1 MRKSVHLL
9 NMNFINQLYKKFL
22 ERPKLIL
29 VTLILIFSFSVYNAK
44 NFQLDASADSLLL
57 ENDPDLNYLRS
68 VNERYSSEEFFVI
81 TYSPKKKINEESL
94 KELKKFVDEINN
106 IKWVSKSISVLNA
119 PLFESSDLPLIEKIK
134 NIQYIVTPGIEI
146 NRALNELK
154 NSPVY
159 KKLIINEDATTF
171 GIVVYIKDNKEYL
184 SALKTNKNFLDKQ
197 QNNKLSEKD
206 LKDFE
211 AHNKILEKL
220 KKEHNKNLELYNIE
234 IRSHISKYKNIADI
248 NLSGIPMIA
257 DDLISFVKKDITV
270 FGSGVFIFIIITLW
284 FIFRDIRWVV
294 FPLLS
299 CFLSIAIMVGMLG
312 YLNWKVTVISS
323 NFISL
328 MLILTMEINIHY
340 VERYKQLQA
349 EFPKKK
355 ENYLAYLTTTKIF
368 TPILYAVLTTALA
381 FLSFIFC
388 DIKPVI
394 DFGWMMTL
402 GLFISL
408 FVSMILL
415 PYLIIKFKPKAT
427 PIHESKDSKLAEI
440 FATIALNQKLL
451 VLAFSSIILILSI
464 YGMTRLKVEN
474 SFINYFD
481 KKTEIYQGMKLI
493 DEKLGGTT
501 PLEIILKFKDSDT
514 KNNKNDDD
522 FFQGSDSNEYK
533 DSYWFTNF
541 RVNNIVNVHQYLETL
556 PEIGK
561 VLSFYSVLQLGEK
574 INDNKKLGPLE
585 MAILYSKLPEDIKRS
600 IVTPYVSIENNEAR
614 ISLRI
619 IDSNPN
625 LNRKELLIKIQKD
638 LEEKLKLNKDEFKIT
653 GILVIFNNLL
663 QSLFDSQIKTL
674 GITFAG
680 IFILLLILFKSLSWS
695 IVAAIPNFTAALFIL
710 GSLGLFNIPLDMMT
724 ITIASITVGIAIDN
738 SIHYIYRFREE
749 FKINKNY
756 KKTIEICHKSVG
768 KAIVNAS
775 LTIVFGFSILI
786 FSNFI
791 PSIYFGIFTGLAMLT
806 AMTLVLTL
814 MPQLIAIIKPFKN
827 G

>member
-1 MRKSVHLL
+1 M
-9 NMNFINQLYKKFL
+9 
-22 ERPKLIL
+22 P
-29 VTLILIFSFSVYNAK
+29 
-44 NFQLDASADSLLL
+44 LLL
-57 ENDPDLNYLRS
+57 
-68 VNERYSSEEFFVI
+68 
-81 TYSPKKKINEESL
+81 
-94 KELKKFVDEINN
+94 
-106 IKWVSKSISVLNA
+106 
-119 PLFESSDLPLIEKIK
+119 
-134 NIQYIVTPGIEI
+134 
-146 NRALNELK
+146 
-154 NSPVY
+154 
-159 KKLIINEDATTF
+159 
-171 GIVVYIKDNKEYL
+171 YIKDNKEYL
-184 SALKTNKNFLDKQ
+184 LALKANKIFLDKQ

-206 LKDFE
+206 LKEFE
-211 AHNKILEKL
+211 SQNKILEKL
-220 KKEHNKNLELYNIE
+220 KKEHNKNLEFYNIE

-284 FIFRDIRWVV
+284 FIFRDIRWVI

-299 CFLSIAIMVGMLG
+299 CLLSIAIMVGMLG

-381 FLSFIFC
+381 FLSLIFC

-427 PIHESKDSKLAEI
+427 PIHQSKESKLAEI
-440 FATIALNQKLL
+440 FSSIALNQRFL
-451 VLAFSSIILILSI
+451 VLAFSTIILILSI
-464 YGMTRLKVEN
+464 YGLTKLKVEN

-501 PLEIILKFKDSDT
+501 PLEIILKFKDSDS
-514 KNNKNDDD
+514 KSNKNDDD
-522 FFQGSDSNEYK
+522 FFQDFDSNEYK

-585 MAILYSKLPEDIKRS
+585 MAILYSKLPDDIKKS

-724 ITIASITVGIAIDN
+724 ITIASISVGIAIDN

>member
-1 MRKSVHLL
+1 
-9 NMNFINQLYKKFL
+9 MNFINQLYKKFL

-81 TYSPKKKINEESL
+81 TYSPKKKVNAESL

-146 NRALNELK
+146 NRALDELK

-184 SALKTNKNFLDKQ
+184 SALKTNKDFLDKQ

-220 KKEHNKNLELYNIE
+220 KKEHNKNLEFYNIE

-355 ENYLAYLTTTKIF
+355 ENYLTYLTTTKIF

-440 FATIALNQKLL
+440 FASIALNQRLL
-451 VLAFSSIILILSI
+451 VLTFSTIILILSI
-464 YGMTRLKVEN
+464 YGLTRLKVEN

-501 PLEIILKFKDSDT
+501 PLEIILKFKDSDS
-514 KNNKNDDD
+514 KSNKSDDD

-541 RVNNIVNVHQYLETL
+541 RVNNIVNVHQYLESL

-561 VLSFYSVLQLGEK
+561 VLSFYSILQLGEK

-585 MAILYSKLPEDIKRS
+585 MAILYSKLPDDIKKS

>member
-1 MRKSVHLL
+1 
-9 NMNFINQLYKKFL
+9 MNFINQLYKKFL

-184 SALKTNKNFLDKQ
+184 STLKTNKNFLDKQ

-220 KKEHNKNLELYNIE
+220 KKEHNKNLEFYNIE

-299 CFLSIAIMVGMLG
+299 CLLSIAIMVGMLG

-427 PIHESKDSKLAEI
+427 PIHESKDSKLAQI
-440 FATIALNQKLL
+440 FASIALNQRLL
-451 VLAFSSIILILSI
+451 VLTLSTIILILSI

-501 PLEIILKFKDSDT
+501 PLEIILKFKDSDS
-514 KNNKNDDD
+514 KSNKNDDD

-585 MAILYSKLPEDIKRS
+585 MAILYSKLPDDIKKS

-749 FKINKNY
+749 YKLNKNY

>member
-1 MRKSVHLL
+1 
-9 NMNFINQLYKKFL
+9 MNFINQLYKKFL

-29 VTLILIFSFSVYNAK
+29 ITLILIFSFSVYNAK

-68 VNERYSSEEFFVI
+68 INERYSSEEFFVI

-94 KELKKFVDEINN
+94 KELRKFVDEINN

-154 NSPVY
+154 SSPVY

-184 SALKTNKNFLDKQ
+184 SALKTNKIFLDKQ
-197 QNNKLSEKD
+197 QNSKLSEKD
-206 LKDFE
+206 LKEFE
-211 AHNKILEKL
+211 SQNKILEKL
-220 KKEHNKNLELYNIE
+220 KKEHNKNLEFYNIE

-257 DDLISFVKKDITV
+257 DDLITFVKKDITV

-427 PIHESKDSKLAEI
+427 PIHQSKDSKIAEI
-440 FATIALNQKLL
+440 FASIAINQRGL
-451 VLAFSSIILILSI
+451 VLAFSTIILILSI

-501 PLEIILKFKDSDT
+501 PLEIILKFKDTDS
-514 KNNKNDDD
+514 KNNKSDDD

-541 RVNNIVNVHQYLETL
+541 RVNKIVNVHQYLETL

-585 MAILYSKLPEDIKRS
+585 MAILYSKLPDDIKKS

-638 LEEKLKLNKDEFKIT
+638 LEEKLNLNKDEFKIT

-724 ITIASITVGIAIDN
+724 ITIASISVGIAIDN

-775 LTIVFGFSILI
+775 LTIVFGFSILM

>member
-1 MRKSVHLL
+1 MKEFILIK
-9 NMNFINQLYKKFL
+9 MNFINQLYKKFL

-29 VTLILIFSFSVYNAK
+29 ITLILIFSFSVYNAK

-106 IKWVSKSISVLNA
+106 IKWVSKTISVLNA
-119 PLFESSDLPLIEKIK
+119 PLFESSDQPLIEKIK

-159 KKLIINEDATTF
+159 KRLIINDDATTF
-171 GIVVYIKDNKEYL
+171 GIVVYIKDNKKYL
-184 SALKTNKNFLDKQ
+184 SALKTNKDFLDKQ

-206 LKDFE
+206 LNDFE
-211 AHNKILEKL
+211 THKEILEKL

-270 FGSGVFIFIIITLW
+270 FGSGVFIFILITLW
-284 FIFRDIRWVV
+284 FIFRDIRWVI

-355 ENYLAYLTTTKIF
+355 ENYLTYLTTTKIF
-368 TPILYAVLTTALA
+368 TPILYAVLTTVLA

-427 PIHESKDSKLAEI
+427 PIHESKDSKIAEV
-440 FATIALNQKLL
+440 FASIALNHRFL
-451 VLAFSSIILILSI
+451 VMAFSTIILILSI

-501 PLEIILKFKDSDT
+501 PLEIILKFKDSDSKST
-514 KNNKNDDD
+514 KNDDD

-541 RVNNIVNVHQYLETL
+541 RVNNIVNVHKYLESL

-585 MAILYSKLPEDIKRS
+585 MAILYSKLPDDIKKT

-638 LEEKLKLNKDEFKIT
+638 LEEKLKLKKDEFKIT
-653 GILVIFNNLL
+653 GVLVIFNNLL

-710 GSLGLFNIPLDMMT
+710 GSLGLFNVPLDMMT

-756 KKTIEICHKSVG
+756 KKTIEICHRSVG

-786 FSNFI
+786 LSNFI

>member
-1 MRKSVHLL
+1 
-9 NMNFINQLYKKFL
+9 MNFINQLYKKFL

-29 VTLILIFSFSVYNAK
+29 ISLILIFSFSVYNAK

-94 KELKKFVDEINN
+94 KELRKFVDEINN

-184 SALKTNKNFLDKQ
+184 SALKINKIFLDKQ
-197 QNNKLSEKD
+197 QNSKLSEKD
-206 LKDFE
+206 LKEFE
-211 AHNKILEKL
+211 SQNKILEKL
-220 KKEHNKNLELYNIE
+220 KKEHNKNLEFYNIE

-415 PYLIIKFKPKAT
+415 PYLIIKFKPKAS
-427 PIHESKDSKLAEI
+427 PIHQSKDSKIAEI
-440 FATIALNQKLL
+440 FASIAINQRFL
-451 VLAFSSIILILSI
+451 VLAFSTIILILSI

-501 PLEIILKFKDSDT
+501 PLEIILKFKGVDSK
-514 KNNKNDDD
+514 KNKSDDD

-541 RVNNIVNVHQYLETL
+541 RVNKIVNVHQYLETL

-585 MAILYSKLPEDIKRS
+585 MAILYSKLPDDIKKS
-600 IVTPYVSIENNEAR
+600 IVTPYISIENNEAR

-638 LEEKLKLNKDEFKIT
+638 LEEKLNLNKDEFKIT

-724 ITIASITVGIAIDN
+724 ITIASISVGIAIDN

>member
-1 MRKSVHLL
+1 
-9 NMNFINQLYKKFL
+9 MNFINQLYKKFL

-29 VTLILIFSFSVYNAK
+29 VTLILILSFSVYNAK

-440 FATIALNQKLL
+440 FASIALNQKLL
-451 VLAFSSIILILSI
+451 VLAFSTIILILSI

-561 VLSFYSVLQLGEK
+561 VLSFYSILQLGEK

-600 IVTPYVSIENNEAR
+600 IVTPYVSIDNNEAR

>member
-1 MRKSVHLL
+1 
-9 NMNFINQLYKKFL
+9 MNFINQLYKKFL

-29 VTLILIFSFSVYNAK
+29 ITLILIFSFSVYNAK

-68 VNERYSSEEFFVI
+68 INERYSSEEFFVI

-94 KELKKFVDEINN
+94 KELRKFVDEINN

-184 SALKTNKNFLDKQ
+184 SALKTNKIFLDKQ
-197 QNNKLSEKD
+197 QNSKLSEKD
-206 LKDFE
+206 LKEFE
-211 AHNKILEKL
+211 SQNKILEKL
-220 KKEHNKNLELYNIE
+220 KKEHNKNLEFYNIE

-284 FIFRDIRWVV
+284 FIFRDIRWVI

-299 CFLSIAIMVGMLG
+299 CLLSIAIMVGMLG

-427 PIHESKDSKLAEI
+427 PIHQSKDSKIAEI
-440 FATIALNQKLL
+440 FASIAINQRGL
-451 VLAFSSIILILSI
+451 VLAFSTIILILSI

-501 PLEIILKFKDSDT
+501 PLEIILKFKDTDS
-514 KNNKNDDD
+514 KNNKSDDD

-541 RVNNIVNVHQYLETL
+541 RVNKIVNVHQYLETL

-585 MAILYSKLPEDIKRS
+585 MAILYSKLPDDIKKS

-724 ITIASITVGIAIDN
+724 ITIASISVGIAIDN

-775 LTIVFGFSILI
+775 LTIVFGFSILM

>member
-1 MRKSVHLL
+1 
-9 NMNFINQLYKKFL
+9 MNFINQLYKKFL

-29 VTLILIFSFSVYNAK
+29 ITLILILSFSVYNAK

-220 KKEHNKNLELYNIE
+220 KKEHNKNLEFYNIE

-284 FIFRDIRWVV
+284 FIFRDIRWVI

-299 CFLSIAIMVGMLG
+299 CLLSISIMVGMLG

-427 PIHESKDSKLAEI
+427 PIHESKDSKLAQI
-440 FATIALNQKLL
+440 FGSIALNQRLL
-451 VLAFSSIILILSI
+451 VLTLSTIVLILSI

-501 PLEIILKFKDSDT
+501 PLEIILKFKDSDS
-514 KNNKNDDD
+514 KSNKNDDD

-585 MAILYSKLPEDIKRS
+585 MAILYSKLPDDIKKS

-749 FKINKNY
+749 YKLNKNY
-756 KKTIEICHKSVG
+756 KKTIEICHRSVG

>member
-1 MRKSVHLL
+1 
-9 NMNFINQLYKKFL
+9 MNFINQLYKKFL

-29 VTLILIFSFSVYNAK
+29 ITLILLFSFSIYNAK

-68 VNERYSSEEFFVI
+68 VNERYLSEDFFVI

-106 IKWVSKSISVLNA
+106 IKWVSKTISVLNA
-119 PLFESSDLPLIEKIK
+119 PLFESSDQPLIEKIN

-159 KKLIINEDATTF
+159 KRLIINDDATTF
-171 GIVVYIKDNKEYL
+171 GIVVYIKDNKKYL
-184 SALKTNKNFLDKQ
+184 SALKKNKDFLDKQ
-197 QNNKLSEKD
+197 QDNKLSEKD
-206 LKDFE
+206 LKEFE
-211 AHNKILEKL
+211 NHKEILEKL
-220 KKEHNKNLELYNIE
+220 KKEHNKNLEIYNIE
-234 IRSHISKYKNIADI
+234 IRSQISKYKNIADI

-270 FGSGVFIFIIITLW
+270 FGSGVFIFILITLW
-284 FIFRDIRWVV
+284 FIFRDVRWVI

-340 VERYKQLQA
+340 VERYKQLQT

-355 ENYLAYLTTTKIF
+355 ENYLTYLTTTKIF
-368 TPILYAVLTTALA
+368 TPILYAVLTTVLA

-427 PIHESKDSKLAEI
+427 PMHESKDSKLAKL
-440 FATIALNQKLL
+440 FAIIALNHRFL
-451 VLAFSSIILILSI
+451 VLAFSTIILILSI

-501 PLEIILKFKDSDT
+501 PLEIILKFKDLDN
-514 KNNKNDDD
+514 KNTKNDDD

-541 RVNNIVNVHQYLETL
+541 RVNNIVNVHKYLESL

-585 MAILYSKLPEDIKRS
+585 MAILYSKLPEDIKKN

-638 LEEKLKLNKDEFKIT
+638 LEEKLKLKKDEFKIT
-653 GILVIFNNLL
+653 GVLVIFNNLL

-674 GITFAG
+674 GITFGG

-710 GSLGLFNIPLDMMT
+710 GSLGLFNVPLDMMT

-756 KKTIEICHKSVG
+756 KKTIEICHRSVG

-786 FSNFI
+786 LSNFI

>member
-1 MRKSVHLL
+1 
-9 NMNFINQLYKKFL
+9 MNFINQLYKKFL

-29 VTLILIFSFSVYNAK
+29 ITLILILSFSVYNAK

-220 KKEHNKNLELYNIE
+220 KKEHNKNLEFYNIE

-299 CFLSIAIMVGMLG
+299 CLLSIAIMVGMLG

-427 PIHESKDSKLAEI
+427 PIHESKDSKLAQI
-440 FATIALNQKLL
+440 FASIALNQRLL
-451 VLAFSSIILILSI
+451 VLTLSTIILILSI
-464 YGMTRLKVEN
+464 YGMTKLKVEN

-501 PLEIILKFKDSDT
+501 PLEIILKFKDSDS
-514 KNNKNDDD
+514 KSSKNDDD

-585 MAILYSKLPEDIKRS
+585 MAILYSKLPDDIKKS

-749 FKINKNY
+749 YKLNKNY

>member
-1 MRKSVHLL
+1 
-9 NMNFINQLYKKFL
+9 MNFINQLYKKFL

-81 TYSPKKKINEESL
+81 TYSPKKKVNAESL

-146 NRALNELK
+146 NRALDELK

-184 SALKTNKNFLDKQ
+184 SALKTNKDFLDKK

-220 KKEHNKNLELYNIE
+220 KKEHNKNLEFYNIE
-234 IRSHISKYKNIADI
+234 IRSHILKYKNIADI

-355 ENYLAYLTTTKIF
+355 ENYLTYLTTTKIF

-440 FATIALNQKLL
+440 FASIALNQRLL
-451 VLAFSSIILILSI
+451 VLTFSTIILILSI
-464 YGMTRLKVEN
+464 YGLTRLKVEN

-501 PLEIILKFKDSDT
+501 PLEIILKFKDSDS
-514 KNNKNDDD
+514 KSNKSDDD

-541 RVNNIVNVHQYLETL
+541 RVHNIVNVHQYLETL

-585 MAILYSKLPEDIKRS
+585 MAILYSKLPDDIKKS

-749 FKINKNY
+749 YKLNKNY

>member
-1 MRKSVHLL
+1 
-9 NMNFINQLYKKFL
+9 MNFINQLYKKFL

-29 VTLILIFSFSVYNAK
+29 ITLILLFSFSIYNAK

-68 VNERYSSEEFFVI
+68 VNERYLSEDFFVI

-106 IKWVSKSISVLNA
+106 IKWVSKTISVLNA
-119 PLFESSDLPLIEKIK
+119 PLFESSDQPLIEKIN

-159 KKLIINEDATTF
+159 KRLIINDDATTF
-171 GIVVYIKDNKEYL
+171 GIVVYIKDNKKYL
-184 SALKTNKNFLDKQ
+184 SALKTNKDFLDKQ

-206 LKDFE
+206 LKEFE
-211 AHNKILEKL
+211 NHKEILEKL
-220 KKEHNKNLELYNIE
+220 KKEHNKNLEIYNIE
-234 IRSHISKYKNIADI
+234 IRSQISKYKNIADI

-270 FGSGVFIFIIITLW
+270 FGSGVFIFILITLW
-284 FIFRDIRWVV
+284 FIFRDIRWVI

-340 VERYKQLQA
+340 VERYKQLQI

-355 ENYLAYLTTTKIF
+355 ENYLTYLTTTKIF
-368 TPILYAVLTTALA
+368 TPILYAVLTTVLA

-427 PIHESKDSKLAEI
+427 PMHESKDSKLAKI
-440 FATIALNQKLL
+440 FASIALNHRFL
-451 VLAFSSIILILSI
+451 VLAFSTIILILSI

-501 PLEIILKFKDSDT
+501 PLEIILKFKDLDN
-514 KNNKNDDD
+514 KNTKNDDD

-541 RVNNIVNVHQYLETL
+541 RVNNIVNVHKYLESL

-585 MAILYSKLPEDIKRS
+585 MAILYSKLPEDIKKS

-638 LEEKLKLNKDEFKIT
+638 LEEKLKLKKDEFKIT
-653 GILVIFNNLL
+653 GVLVIFNNLL

-674 GITFAG
+674 GITFGG

-710 GSLGLFNIPLDMMT
+710 GSLGLFNVPLDMMT

-786 FSNFI
+786 LSNFI

>member
-1 MRKSVHLL
+1 
-9 NMNFINQLYKKFL
+9 MNFINQLYKKFL

-29 VTLILIFSFSVYNAK
+29 ITLILLFSFSIYNAK

-68 VNERYSSEEFFVI
+68 VNERYLSEDFFVI

-106 IKWVSKSISVLNA
+106 IKWVSKTISVLNA
-119 PLFESSDLPLIEKIK
+119 PLFESSDQPLIEKIN

-159 KKLIINEDATTF
+159 KRLIINDDATTF
-171 GIVVYIKDNKEYL
+171 GIVVYIKDNKKYL
-184 SALKTNKNFLDKQ
+184 SALKTNKDFLDKQ
-197 QNNKLSEKD
+197 QINKLSEKD
-206 LKDFE
+206 LKEFE
-211 AHNKILEKL
+211 NHKEVLEKL
-220 KKEHNKNLELYNIE
+220 KKEHNKNLEIYNIE
-234 IRSHISKYKNIADI
+234 IRSQISKYKNIADI

-270 FGSGVFIFIIITLW
+270 FGSGVFIFILITLW
-284 FIFRDIRWVV
+284 FIFRDVRWVI

-340 VERYKQLQA
+340 VERYKQLQT

-355 ENYLAYLTTTKIF
+355 ENYLTYLTTTKIF
-368 TPILYAVLTTALA
+368 TPILYAVLTTVLA

-427 PIHESKDSKLAEI
+427 PMHESKDSKLAKL
-440 FATIALNQKLL
+440 FAIIALNHRFL
-451 VLAFSSIILILSI
+451 VLAFSTIILILSI

-501 PLEIILKFKDSDT
+501 PLEIILKFKDLDN
-514 KNNKNDDD
+514 KNTKNDDD

-541 RVNNIVNVHQYLETL
+541 RVNNIVNVHKYLESL

-585 MAILYSKLPEDIKRS
+585 MAILYSKLPEDIKKS

-638 LEEKLKLNKDEFKIT
+638 LEEKLKLKKDEFKIT
-653 GILVIFNNLL
+653 GVLVIFNNLL

-674 GITFAG
+674 GITFGG

-710 GSLGLFNIPLDMMT
+710 GSLGLFNVPLDMMT

-786 FSNFI
+786 LSNFI

>member
-1 MRKSVHLL
+1 
-9 NMNFINQLYKKFL
+9 MNFINQLYKKFL

-81 TYSPKKKINEESL
+81 TYSPKKKVNAESL

-146 NRALNELK
+146 NRALDELK

-184 SALKTNKNFLDKQ
+184 SALKTNKDFLDKL

-211 AHNKILEKL
+211 AQNKILEKL
-220 KKEHNKNLELYNIE
+220 KKEHNKNLEFYNIE
-234 IRSHISKYKNIADI
+234 IRSHISKYNNIADI

-355 ENYLAYLTTTKIF
+355 ENYLTYLTTTKIF

-427 PIHESKDSKLAEI
+427 PLHESKDSKLAEI
-440 FATIALNQKLL
+440 FASIALNQRVL
-451 VLAFSSIILILSI
+451 VLTFSTIILILSI
-464 YGMTRLKVEN
+464 YGLTRLKVEN

-501 PLEIILKFKDSDT
+501 PLEIILKFKDSDS
-514 KNNKNDDD
+514 KNNKSDDD

-585 MAILYSKLPEDIKRS
+585 MAILYSKLPDDIKKS

-749 FKINKNY
+749 YKLNKNY

>member
-1 MRKSVHLL
+1 
-9 NMNFINQLYKKFL
+9 
-22 ERPKLIL
+22 
-29 VTLILIFSFSVYNAK
+29 
-44 NFQLDASADSLLL
+44 
-57 ENDPDLNYLRS
+57 
-68 VNERYSSEEFFVI
+68 
-81 TYSPKKKINEESL
+81 
-94 KELKKFVDEINN
+94 
-106 IKWVSKSISVLNA
+106 
-119 PLFESSDLPLIEKIK
+119 
-134 NIQYIVTPGIEI
+134 
-146 NRALNELK
+146 
-154 NSPVY
+154 
-159 KKLIINEDATTF
+159 
-171 GIVVYIKDNKEYL
+171 
-184 SALKTNKNFLDKQ
+184 
-197 QNNKLSEKD
+197 
-206 LKDFE
+206 
-211 AHNKILEKL
+211 
-220 KKEHNKNLELYNIE
+220 
-234 IRSHISKYKNIADI
+234 
-248 NLSGIPMIA
+248 MIA

-270 FGSGVFIFIIITLW
+270 FGSGVFVFIIITLW
-284 FIFRDIRWVV
+284 FIFRDIRWVI

-299 CFLSIAIMVGMLG
+299 CFLSISIMVGMLG

-355 ENYLAYLTTTKIF
+355 ENFLTYLTTTKIL

-394 DFGWMMTL
+394 DFGLMMTL

-415 PYLIIKFKPKAT
+415 PYLIIKFKPKAS
-427 PIHESKDSKLAEI
+427 PVHKSKESKIAKFFE
-440 FATIALNQKLL
+440 TIAINQKFL
-451 VLAFSSIILILSI
+451 VLTFSSIIFILSI

-481 KKTEIYQGMKLI
+481 KNTEIYKGMKLI

-501 PLEIILKFKDSDT
+501 PLDIILKFKESESKST
-514 KNNKNDDD
+514 FADDE
-522 FFQGSDSNEYK
+522 FFQGSSSDEYK

-541 RVNNIVNVHQYLETL
+541 RINNIVNVHKYLETL

-574 INDNKKLGPLE
+574 LNDNKKLGPLE
-585 MAILYSKLPEDIKRS
+585 MAILHSKLPEDIKKN
-600 IVTPYVSIENNEAR
+600 IITPYISIDDNEAR

-619 IDSNPN
+619 IDSNPE

-638 LEEKLKLNKDEFKIT
+638 LEEKLQLKKEEFKIT

-680 IFILLLILFKSLSWS
+680 IFLLLLILFKSFWWS
-695 IVAAIPNFTAALFIL
+695 VVAAIPNFTAALFIL

-724 ITIASITVGIAIDN
+724 ITIASISVGIAIDN

-756 KKTIEICHKSVG
+756 NRTIQICHRTVG

-786 FSNFI
+786 LSNFI

-814 MPQLIAIIKPFKN
+814 MPQLILIIKPFKN

>member
-1 MRKSVHLL
+1 
-9 NMNFINQLYKKFL
+9 MNFINQLYKKFL

-81 TYSPKKKINEESL
+81 TYSPKKKVNAESL

-146 NRALNELK
+146 NRALDELK

-184 SALKTNKNFLDKQ
+184 SALKTNKDFLDKQ

-220 KKEHNKNLELYNIE
+220 KKEHNKNLEFYNIE

-427 PIHESKDSKLAEI
+427 PIHESKDSKLAQI
-440 FATIALNQKLL
+440 FASIALNQRLL
-451 VLAFSSIILILSI
+451 VLTLSTIILILSI

-501 PLEIILKFKDSDT
+501 PLEIILKFKDSDS
-514 KNNKNDDD
+514 KSNKNDDD

-585 MAILYSKLPEDIKRS
+585 MAILYSKLPDDIKKS

-749 FKINKNY
+749 YKLNKNY

>member
-1 MRKSVHLL
+1 
-9 NMNFINQLYKKFL
+9 MNFINQLYKKFL

-29 VTLILIFSFSVYNAK
+29 ITLILILSFSVYNAK

-220 KKEHNKNLELYNIE
+220 KKEHNKNLEFYNIE

-299 CFLSIAIMVGMLG
+299 CLLSIAIMVGMLG

-427 PIHESKDSKLAEI
+427 PIHESKDSKLAQI
-440 FATIALNQKLL
+440 FASIALNQRLL
-451 VLAFSSIILILSI
+451 VLTLSTIILILSI

-501 PLEIILKFKDSDT
+501 PLEIILKFKDSDS
-514 KNNKNDDD
+514 KSNKNDDD

-585 MAILYSKLPEDIKRS
+585 MAILYSKLPDDIKKS

-638 LEEKLKLNKDEFKIT
+638 LEEKLNLNKDEFKIT

-710 GSLGLFNIPLDMMT
+710 GSLGLFDIPLDMMT

-791 PSIYFGIFTGLAMLT
+791 PSIYFGVFTGLAMLT

>member
-1 MRKSVHLL
+1 
-9 NMNFINQLYKKFL
+9 MNFINQLYKKFL

-29 VTLILIFSFSVYNAK
+29 ITLILIFSFSVYNAK

-106 IKWVSKSISVLNA
+106 IKWVSKTISVLNA
-119 PLFESSDLPLIEKIK
+119 PLFESSDQPLIEKIK

-159 KKLIINEDATTF
+159 KRLIINDDATTF
-171 GIVVYIKDNKEYL
+171 GIVVYIKDNKKYL
-184 SALKTNKNFLDKQ
+184 SALKTNKDFLDKQ

-206 LKDFE
+206 LNDFE
-211 AHNKILEKL
+211 THKEILEKL

-270 FGSGVFIFIIITLW
+270 FGSGVFIFILITLW
-284 FIFRDIRWVV
+284 FIFRDIRWVI

-355 ENYLAYLTTTKIF
+355 ENYLTYLTTTKIF
-368 TPILYAVLTTALA
+368 TPILYAVLTTVLA

-427 PIHESKDSKLAEI
+427 PIHESKDSKIAEV
-440 FATIALNQKLL
+440 FASIALNHRFL
-451 VLAFSSIILILSI
+451 VMAFSTIILILSI

-501 PLEIILKFKDSDT
+501 PLEIILKFKDSDK
-514 KNNKNDDD
+514 KNTKNDDD

-541 RVNNIVNVHQYLETL
+541 RVNNIVNVHKYLESL

-585 MAILYSKLPEDIKRS
+585 MAILYSKLPDDIKKT

-638 LEEKLKLNKDEFKIT
+638 LEEKLNLKKDEFKIT
-653 GILVIFNNLL
+653 GVLVIFNNLL

-710 GSLGLFNIPLDMMT
+710 GSLGLFNVPLDMMT

-756 KKTIEICHKSVG
+756 KKTIEICHRSVG

-786 FSNFI
+786 LSNFI

>member
-1 MRKSVHLL
+1 
-9 NMNFINQLYKKFL
+9 MNFINQLYKKFL

-197 QNNKLSEKD
+197 QNDKLSEKD

-440 FATIALNQKLL
+440 FASIALNQKLL
-451 VLAFSSIILILSI
+451 VLAFSTIILILSI

-501 PLEIILKFKDSDT
+501 PLEIILKFKDSDS

>member
-1 MRKSVHLL
+1 
-9 NMNFINQLYKKFL
+9 MNFINQLYKKFL

-29 VTLILIFSFSVYNAK
+29 ITLILIFSFSVYNAK

-106 IKWVSKSISVLNA
+106 IKWVSKTISVLNA
-119 PLFESSDLPLIEKIK
+119 PLFESSDQPLIEKIK

-159 KKLIINEDATTF
+159 KRLIINDDATTF
-171 GIVVYIKDNKEYL
+171 GIVVYIKDNKKYL
-184 SALKTNKNFLDKQ
+184 SALKTNKDFLDKQ

-206 LKDFE
+206 LNDFE
-211 AHNKILEKL
+211 THKEILEKL

-270 FGSGVFIFIIITLW
+270 FGSGVFIFILITLW
-284 FIFRDIRWVV
+284 FIFRDIRWVI

-355 ENYLAYLTTTKIF
+355 ENYLTYLTTTKIF
-368 TPILYAVLTTALA
+368 TPILYAVLTTVLA

-427 PIHESKDSKLAEI
+427 PIHESKDSKIAEV
-440 FATIALNQKLL
+440 FASIALNHRFL
-451 VLAFSSIILILSI
+451 VMAFSTIVLILSI

-501 PLEIILKFKDSDT
+501 PLEIILKFKDSDK
-514 KNNKNDDD
+514 KNTKNDDD

-541 RVNNIVNVHQYLETL
+541 RVNNIVNVHKYLESL

-585 MAILYSKLPEDIKRS
+585 MAILYSKLPDDIKKT

-638 LEEKLKLNKDEFKIT
+638 LEEKLNLKKDEFKIT
-653 GILVIFNNLL
+653 GVLVIFNNLL

-710 GSLGLFNIPLDMMT
+710 GSLGLFNVPLDMMT

-756 KKTIEICHKSVG
+756 KKTIEICHRSVG

-786 FSNFI
+786 LSNFI

>member
-1 MRKSVHLL
+1 
-9 NMNFINQLYKKFL
+9 MNFINQLYKKFL

-29 VTLILIFSFSVYNAK
+29 ITLILILSFSVYNAK

-220 KKEHNKNLELYNIE
+220 KKEHNKNLEFYNIE

-299 CFLSIAIMVGMLG
+299 CLLSIAIMVGMLG

-427 PIHESKDSKLAEI
+427 PIHESKDSKLAQI
-440 FATIALNQKLL
+440 FASIALNQRLL
-451 VLAFSSIILILSI
+451 VLTLSTIILILSI

-501 PLEIILKFKDSDT
+501 PLEIILKFKDSDS
-514 KNNKNDDD
+514 KSSKNDDD

-585 MAILYSKLPEDIKRS
+585 MAILYSKLPDDIKKS

-749 FKINKNY
+749 YKLNKNY

>member
-1 MRKSVHLL
+1 VKEFILIK
-9 NMNFINQLYKKFL
+9 MNFINQLYKKFL

-29 VTLILIFSFSVYNAK
+29 ITLILIFSFSVYNAK

-81 TYSPKKKINEESL
+81 TYSAKKTINEESL

-106 IKWVSKSISVLNA
+106 IKWVSKTISVLNA
-119 PLFESSDLPLIEKIK
+119 PLFESSDEPLIEKIK

-159 KKLIINEDATTF
+159 KRLIINDDASTF
-171 GIVVYIKDNKEYL
+171 GIVVYIKDNKKYL
-184 SALKTNKNFLDKQ
+184 SALKTNKDFLDKQ

-206 LKDFE
+206 LNDFE
-211 AHNKILEKL
+211 THKEILEKL

-270 FGSGVFIFIIITLW
+270 FGSGVFIFILITLW
-284 FIFRDIRWVV
+284 FIFRDIRWVI

-355 ENYLAYLTTTKIF
+355 ENYLTYLTTTKIF
-368 TPILYAVLTTALA
+368 TPILYAVLTTVLA

-427 PIHESKDSKLAEI
+427 PIHESKDSKIAEV
-440 FATIALNQKLL
+440 FASIALNHRFL
-451 VLAFSSIILILSI
+451 VMAFSTIILILSI

-501 PLEIILKFKDSDT
+501 PLEIILKFKDSDKKST
-514 KNNKNDDD
+514 KNDDD

-541 RVNNIVNVHQYLETL
+541 RVNNIVNVHKYLESL

-585 MAILYSKLPEDIKRS
+585 MAILYSKLPDDIKKT

-638 LEEKLKLNKDEFKIT
+638 LEEKLKLKKDEFKIT
-653 GILVIFNNLL
+653 GVLVIFNNLL

-710 GSLGLFNIPLDMMT
+710 GSLGLFNVPLDMMT

-756 KKTIEICHKSVG
+756 KKTIEICHRSVG

-786 FSNFI
+786 LSNFI

>member
-1 MRKSVHLL
+1 
-9 NMNFINQLYKKFL
+9 MNFINQLYKKFL

-29 VTLILIFSFSVYNAK
+29 ITLILILSFSVYNAK

-284 FIFRDIRWVV
+284 FIFRDIRWVI

-328 MLILTMEINIHY
+328 ILILTMEINIHY

-349 EFPKKK
+349 EFSKKK

-440 FATIALNQKLL
+440 FASIALNQKLL
-451 VLAFSSIILILSI
+451 VLAFSTIILILSI

-501 PLEIILKFKDSDT
+501 PLEIILKFKDSDS

>member
-1 MRKSVHLL
+1 
-9 NMNFINQLYKKFL
+9 
-22 ERPKLIL
+22 
-29 VTLILIFSFSVYNAK
+29 
-44 NFQLDASADSLLL
+44 
-57 ENDPDLNYLRS
+57 
-68 VNERYSSEEFFVI
+68 
-81 TYSPKKKINEESL
+81 
-94 KELKKFVDEINN
+94 
-106 IKWVSKSISVLNA
+106 
-119 PLFESSDLPLIEKIK
+119 
-134 NIQYIVTPGIEI
+134 
-146 NRALNELK
+146 
-154 NSPVY
+154 
-159 KKLIINEDATTF
+159 
-171 GIVVYIKDNKEYL
+171 
-184 SALKTNKNFLDKQ
+184 
-197 QNNKLSEKD
+197 
-206 LKDFE
+206 
-211 AHNKILEKL
+211 
-220 KKEHNKNLELYNIE
+220 
-234 IRSHISKYKNIADI
+234 KYKNIADI

-270 FGSGVFIFIIITLW
+270 FGSGVFIFILITLW
-284 FIFRDIRWVV
+284 FIFRDIRWVI

-355 ENYLAYLTTTKIF
+355 ENYLTYLTTTKIF
-368 TPILYAVLTTALA
+368 TPILYAVLTTVLA

-427 PIHESKDSKLAEI
+427 PIHESKDSKIAEV
-440 FATIALNQKLL
+440 FASIALNHRFL
-451 VLAFSSIILILSI
+451 VMAFSTIVLILSI

-501 PLEIILKFKDSDT
+501 PLEIILKFKDAEN

-522 FFQGSDSNEYK
+522 FFQGSDSDEYK

-541 RVNNIVNVHQYLETL
+541 RVNNIVNVHKYLESL

-561 VLSFYSVLQLGEK
+561 VLSFYSILQLGEK

-585 MAILYSKLPEDIKRS
+585 MAIMYTKLPDDIKKS

-638 LEEKLKLNKDEFKIT
+638 LEEKLNLKKEEFKIT

-710 GSLGLFNIPLDMMT
+710 GSLGLFNVPLDMMT

-749 FKINKNY
+749 FKVNKNY
-756 KKTIEICHKSVG
+756 KKTIQICHRSVG
-768 KAIVNAS
+768 KAIINAS

-786 FSNFI
+786 LSNFI

>member
-1 MRKSVHLL
+1 
-9 NMNFINQLYKKFL
+9 MNFINQLYKKFL
-22 ERPKLIL
+22 EKPKLIL
-29 VTLILIFSFSVYNAK
+29 ITLILLFSFSIYNAK

-68 VNERYSSEEFFVI
+68 VNERYLSEDFFVI

-106 IKWVSKSISVLNA
+106 IKWVSKTISVLNA
-119 PLFESSDLPLIEKIK
+119 PLFESSDQPLIEKIN

-159 KKLIINEDATTF
+159 KRLIINDDATTF
-171 GIVVYIKDNKEYL
+171 GIVVYIKDNKKYL
-184 SALKTNKNFLDKQ
+184 SALKKNKDFLEKQ

-206 LKDFE
+206 LKEFE
-211 AHNKILEKL
+211 NHKEILEKL
-220 KKEHNKNLELYNIE
+220 KKEHNKNLEIYNIE
-234 IRSHISKYKNIADI
+234 IRSQISKYKNIADI

-270 FGSGVFIFIIITLW
+270 FGSGVFIFILITLW
-284 FIFRDIRWVV
+284 FIFRDVRWVI

-340 VERYKQLQA
+340 VERYKQLQT

-355 ENYLAYLTTTKIF
+355 ENYLTYLTTTKIF
-368 TPILYAVLTTALA
+368 TPILYAVLTTVLA

-427 PIHESKDSKLAEI
+427 PMHESKDSKLAKL
-440 FATIALNQKLL
+440 FAIIALNHRFL
-451 VLAFSSIILILSI
+451 VLAFSTIILILSI

-501 PLEIILKFKDSDT
+501 PLEIILKFKDLDN
-514 KNNKNDDD
+514 KNTKNDDD

-541 RVNNIVNVHQYLETL
+541 RVNNIVNVHKYLESL

-585 MAILYSKLPEDIKRS
+585 MAILYSKLPEDIKKS

-638 LEEKLKLNKDEFKIT
+638 LEEKLKLKKDEFKIT
-653 GILVIFNNLL
+653 GVLVIFNNLL

-674 GITFAG
+674 GITFGG

-710 GSLGLFNIPLDMMT
+710 GSLGLFNVPLDMMT

-786 FSNFI
+786 LSNFI

>member
-1 MRKSVHLL
+1 
-9 NMNFINQLYKKFL
+9 MNFINQIYKKLLEKPKFILFL
-22 ERPKLIL
+22 IVL
-29 VTLILIFSFSVYNAK
+29 VFSFSVYNAK

-68 VNERYSSEEFFVI
+68 VNERYSSEDFFVI
-81 TYSPKKKINEESL
+81 TYSPKKKINNDTIQ
-94 KELKKFVDEINN
+94 ELKKFVNEIDN
-106 IKWVSKSISVLNA
+106 IQWVSKTISILNA
-119 PLFESSDLPLIEKIK
+119 PLFESSDQPLIEKIN
-134 NIQYIVTPGIEI
+134 NIQYITTPGIEI
-146 NRALNELK
+146 NRALNELR

-159 KKLIINEDATTF
+159 KRLIINDDATTF
-171 GIVVYIKDNKEYL
+171 GIVAYIKDNKKYL
-184 SALKTNKNFLDKQ
+184 SALEINKNFLDKKK
-197 QNNKLSEKD
+197 NKKLSD
-206 LKDFE
+206 KDFKE
-211 AHNKILEKL
+211 FEKHKLVLEQL
-220 KKEHNKNLELYNIE
+220 KREQNKNLELYNIE

-270 FGSGVFIFIIITLW
+270 FGSGVFVFIIITLW
-284 FIFRDIRWVV
+284 FIFRDIRWVI

-299 CFLSIAIMVGMLG
+299 CFLSISIMVGMLG

-355 ENYLAYLTTTKIF
+355 ENFLTYLTTTKIL

-394 DFGWMMTL
+394 DFGLMMTL

-415 PYLIIKFKPKAT
+415 PYLIIKFKPKAS
-427 PIHESKDSKLAEI
+427 PVHKSKESKIAKFFE
-440 FATIALNQKLL
+440 TIAINQKFL
-451 VLAFSSIILILSI
+451 VLTFSSIIFILSI

-481 KKTEIYQGMKLI
+481 KNTEIYKGMKLI

-501 PLEIILKFKDSDT
+501 PLDIILKFKESESKST
-514 KNNKNDDD
+514 FADDE
-522 FFQGSDSNEYK
+522 FFQGSSSDEYK

-541 RVNNIVNVHQYLETL
+541 RINNIVNVHKYLETL

-574 INDNKKLGPLE
+574 LNDNKKLGPLE
-585 MAILYSKLPEDIKRS
+585 MAILHSKLPEDIKKN
-600 IVTPYVSIENNEAR
+600 IITPYISIDDNEAR

-619 IDSNPN
+619 IDSNPE

-638 LEEKLKLNKDEFKIT
+638 LEEKLQLKKEEFKIT

-680 IFILLLILFKSLSWS
+680 IFLLLLILFKSFWWS
-695 IVAAIPNFTAALFIL
+695 VVAAIPNFTAALFIL

-724 ITIASITVGIAIDN
+724 ITIASISVGIAIDN

-756 KKTIEICHKSVG
+756 NRTIQICHRTVG

-786 FSNFI
+786 LSNFI

-814 MPQLIAIIKPFKN
+814 MPQLILIIKPFKN

>member
-1 MRKSVHLL
+1 
-9 NMNFINQLYKKFL
+9 MNFINQLYKKFL

-68 VNERYSSEEFFVI
+68 VNERYSSEDFFVI

-94 KELKKFVDEINN
+94 NELKKFVDEINN

-159 KKLIINEDATTF
+159 KKLIINEDGTTF

-220 KKEHNKNLELYNIE
+220 KKEHNKNLESYNIE

-257 DDLISFVKKDITV
+257 DDLISFIKKDITV

-284 FIFRDIRWVV
+284 FIFRDIRWVI

-299 CFLSIAIMVGMLG
+299 CLLSIAIMVGMLG

-323 NFISL
+323 NFISI

-368 TPILYAVLTTALA
+368 TPILYAVLTTAFA
-381 FLSFIFC
+381 FLSLIFC

-440 FATIALNQKLL
+440 FSSIALNQRFL

-464 YGMTRLKVEN
+464 YGLTRLKVEN

-501 PLEIILKFKDSDT
+501 PLEIILKFKDSDS
-514 KNNKNDDD
+514 KSNKNDDD

-541 RVNNIVNVHQYLETL
+541 RVNNIVNVHQYLESL

-561 VLSFYSVLQLGEK
+561 VLSFYSILQLGEK

-585 MAILYSKLPEDIKRS
+585 MAILYSKLPDDIKKS

-710 GSLGLFNIPLDMMT
+710 GSLGLFDIPLDMMT

-775 LTIVFGFSILI
+775 ITIVFGFSILI

>member
-1 MRKSVHLL
+1 
-9 NMNFINQLYKKFL
+9 MNFINQLYKKFL

-29 VTLILIFSFSVYNAK
+29 ITLILLFSFSIYNAK

-68 VNERYSSEEFFVI
+68 VNERYLSEDFFVI
-81 TYSPKKKINEESL
+81 TYSPKKEINEESL
-94 KELKKFVDEINN
+94 RELKKFVDEINN
-106 IKWVSKSISVLNA
+106 IKWVSKTISVLNA
-119 PLFESSDLPLIEKIK
+119 PLFESSDQPLIEKIN

-159 KKLIINEDATTF
+159 KRLIINDDATTF
-171 GIVVYIKDNKEYL
+171 GIVVYIKDNKKYL
-184 SALKTNKNFLDKQ
+184 SALKTNKDFLDKQ

-206 LKDFE
+206 LKEFE
-211 AHNKILEKL
+211 NHKEILEKL
-220 KKEHNKNLELYNIE
+220 KKEHNKNLEIYNIE
-234 IRSHISKYKNIADI
+234 IRSQISKYKNIADI

-270 FGSGVFIFIIITLW
+270 FGSGVFIFILITLW
-284 FIFRDIRWVV
+284 FIFRDVRWVI

-340 VERYKQLQA
+340 VERYKQLQT

-355 ENYLAYLTTTKIF
+355 ENYLTYLTTTKIF
-368 TPILYAVLTTALA
+368 TPILYAVLTTVLA

-427 PIHESKDSKLAEI
+427 PMHESKDSKLAKL
-440 FATIALNQKLL
+440 FAIIALNHRFL
-451 VLAFSSIILILSI
+451 VLAFSTIILILSI

-501 PLEIILKFKDSDT
+501 PLEIILKFKDLDN
-514 KNNKNDDD
+514 KNTKNDDD

-541 RVNNIVNVHQYLETL
+541 RVNNIVNVHKYLESL

-585 MAILYSKLPEDIKRS
+585 MAILYSKLPEDIKKS

-638 LEEKLKLNKDEFKIT
+638 LEEKLKLKKDEFKIT
-653 GILVIFNNLL
+653 GVLVIFNNLL

-674 GITFAG
+674 GITFGG

-710 GSLGLFNIPLDMMT
+710 GSLGLFNVPLDMMT

-786 FSNFI
+786 LSNFI

>member
-1 MRKSVHLL
+1 
-9 NMNFINQLYKKFL
+9 MNFINQLYKKFL

-29 VTLILIFSFSVYNAK
+29 ITLILLFSFSIYNAK

-68 VNERYSSEEFFVI
+68 VNERYLSEDFFVI

-106 IKWVSKSISVLNA
+106 IKWVSKTISVLNA
-119 PLFESSDLPLIEKIK
+119 PLFESSDQPLIEKIN

-159 KKLIINEDATTF
+159 KRLIINDDATTF
-171 GIVVYIKDNKEYL
+171 GIVVYIKDNKKYL
-184 SALKTNKNFLDKQ
+184 SALKTNKDFLDKQ

-206 LKDFE
+206 LKEFE
-211 AHNKILEKL
+211 NHKEILEKL
-220 KKEHNKNLELYNIE
+220 KKEHNKNLEIYNIE
-234 IRSHISKYKNIADI
+234 IRSQISKYKNIADI

-270 FGSGVFIFIIITLW
+270 FGSGVFIFILITLW
-284 FIFRDIRWVV
+284 FIFRDIRWVI

-340 VERYKQLQA
+340 VERYKQLQT

-355 ENYLAYLTTTKIF
+355 ENYLTYLTTTKIF
-368 TPILYAVLTTALA
+368 TPILYAVLTTVLA

-427 PIHESKDSKLAEI
+427 PMHESKDSKLAKL
-440 FATIALNQKLL
+440 FAIIALNHRFL
-451 VLAFSSIILILSI
+451 VLAFSTIILILSI

-501 PLEIILKFKDSDT
+501 PLEIILKFKDLDN
-514 KNNKNDDD
+514 KNTKNDDD

-541 RVNNIVNVHQYLETL
+541 RVNNIVNVHKYLESL

-585 MAILYSKLPEDIKRS
+585 MAILYSKLPEDIKKS

-638 LEEKLKLNKDEFKIT
+638 LEEKLKLKKDEFKII
-653 GILVIFNNLL
+653 GVLVIFNNLL

-674 GITFAG
+674 GITFGG

-710 GSLGLFNIPLDMMT
+710 GSLGLFNVPLDMMT

-786 FSNFI
+786 LSNFI

>member
-1 MRKSVHLL
+1 
-9 NMNFINQLYKKFL
+9 MNFINQLYKKFL
-22 ERPKLIL
+22 EKPKLIL
-29 VTLILIFSFSVYNAK
+29 ITLILLFSFSIYNAK

-81 TYSPKKKINEESL
+81 TYTPKKKINEESL
-94 KELKKFVDEINN
+94 GELKKFVDEINN

-119 PLFESSDLPLIEKIK
+119 PLFESSDQPLIEKIK

-159 KKLIINEDATTF
+159 KRLIINDDASTF

-206 LKDFE
+206 LKDFDSHKE
-211 AHNKILEKL
+211 ILEKL

-270 FGSGVFIFIIITLW
+270 FGSGVFIFILITLW
-284 FIFRDIRWVV
+284 FIFRDVRWVI

-355 ENYLAYLTTTKIF
+355 ESYLAYLTTTKIF

-408 FVSMILL
+408 FISMILL

-440 FATIALNQKLL
+440 FASIAINQKFL
-451 VLAFSSIILILSI
+451 VLAFSTVILILSI

-501 PLEIILKFKDSDT
+501 PLEIILKFKDAEN

-522 FFQGSDSNEYK
+522 FFQGSDSDEYK

-541 RVNNIVNVHQYLETL
+541 RVNNIVNVHKYLESL

-561 VLSFYSVLQLGEK
+561 VLSFYSILQLGEK

-585 MAILYSKLPEDIKRS
+585 MAILYSKLPDDIKKS

-614 ISLRI
+614 VSLRI

-638 LEEKLKLNKDEFKIT
+638 LEEKLNLKKEEFKIT

-749 FKINKNY
+749 FKLNKNY
-756 KKTIEICHKSVG
+756 KKTVQICHRTVG

-786 FSNFI
+786 LSNFI

>member
-1 MRKSVHLL
+1 
-9 NMNFINQLYKKFL
+9 MNFINQLYKKFL

-29 VTLILIFSFSVYNAK
+29 ISLILIFSFSIYNAK

-68 VNERYSSEEFFVI
+68 INERYSSEEFFVI

-94 KELKKFVDEINN
+94 KELRKFVDEINN

-184 SALKTNKNFLDKQ
+184 SALKTNKIFLDKQ
-197 QNNKLSEKD
+197 QNSKLSEKD
-206 LKDFE
+206 LKEFE
-211 AHNKILEKL
+211 SQNKILEKL
-220 KKEHNKNLELYNIE
+220 KKEHNKNLEFYNIE

-257 DDLISFVKKDITV
+257 DDLITFVKKDITV

-427 PIHESKDSKLAEI
+427 PIHQSKDSKIAEI
-440 FATIALNQKLL
+440 FASIAINQRGL
-451 VLAFSSIILILSI
+451 VLAFSTIILILSI

-501 PLEIILKFKDSDT
+501 PLEIILKFKDTDS
-514 KNNKNDDD
+514 KNNKSDDD

-541 RVNNIVNVHQYLETL
+541 RVNKIVNVHQYLETL

-585 MAILYSKLPEDIKRS
+585 MAILYSKLPDDIKKS

-638 LEEKLKLNKDEFKIT
+638 LEEKLNLNKDEFKIT

-724 ITIASITVGIAIDN
+724 ITIASISVGIAIDN

>member
-1 MRKSVHLL
+1 
-9 NMNFINQLYKKFL
+9 MNFINQLYKKFL

-29 VTLILIFSFSVYNAK
+29 ISLILIFSFSIYNAK

-68 VNERYSSEEFFVI
+68 INERYSSEEFFVI

-94 KELKKFVDEINN
+94 KELRKFVDEINN

-184 SALKTNKNFLDKQ
+184 SALKTNKIFLDKQ
-197 QNNKLSEKD
+197 QNSKLSEKD
-206 LKDFE
+206 LKEFE
-211 AHNKILEKL
+211 SQNKILEKL
-220 KKEHNKNLELYNIE
+220 KKEHNKNLEFYNIE

-257 DDLISFVKKDITV
+257 DDLITFVKKDITV

-368 TPILYAVLTTALA
+368 TPILYAVLTTSLA

-427 PIHESKDSKLAEI
+427 PIHQSKDSKIAEI
-440 FATIALNQKLL
+440 FASIAINQRGL
-451 VLAFSSIILILSI
+451 VLAFSTIILILSI

-501 PLEIILKFKDSDT
+501 PLEIILKFKDTDS
-514 KNNKNDDD
+514 KNNKSDDD

-541 RVNNIVNVHQYLETL
+541 RVNKIVNVHQYLETL

-585 MAILYSKLPEDIKRS
+585 MAILYSKLPDDIKKS

-638 LEEKLKLNKDEFKIT
+638 LEEKLNLNKDEFKIT

-724 ITIASITVGIAIDN
+724 ITIASISVGIAIDN

-775 LTIVFGFSILI
+775 LTIVFGFSILM

>member
-1 MRKSVHLL
+1 
-9 NMNFINQLYKKFL
+9 MNFINQLYKKFL

-68 VNERYSSEEFFVI
+68 VNERYSSEDFFVI
-81 TYSPKKKINEESL
+81 TYSPKKRINEESL

-159 KKLIINEDATTF
+159 KKLIINEDGTTF

-220 KKEHNKNLELYNIE
+220 KKEHNKNLESYNIE

-257 DDLISFVKKDITV
+257 DDLISFIKKDITV

-284 FIFRDIRWVV
+284 FIFRDIRWVI

-299 CFLSIAIMVGMLG
+299 CLLSIAIMVGMLG

-323 NFISL
+323 NFISI

-381 FLSFIFC
+381 FLSLIFC

-440 FATIALNQKLL
+440 FSSIALNQRFL

-464 YGMTRLKVEN
+464 YGLTRLKVEN

-501 PLEIILKFKDSDT
+501 PLEIILKFKDSDS
-514 KNNKNDDD
+514 KSNKNDDD

-541 RVNNIVNVHQYLETL
+541 RVNNIVNVHQYLESL

-561 VLSFYSVLQLGEK
+561 VLSFYSILQLGEK

-585 MAILYSKLPEDIKRS
+585 MAILYSKLPDDIKKS

-619 IDSNPN
+619 LDSNPN

-710 GSLGLFNIPLDMMT
+710 GSLGLFDIPLDMMT

-791 PSIYFGIFTGLAMLT
+791 PSIYFGVFTGLAMLT